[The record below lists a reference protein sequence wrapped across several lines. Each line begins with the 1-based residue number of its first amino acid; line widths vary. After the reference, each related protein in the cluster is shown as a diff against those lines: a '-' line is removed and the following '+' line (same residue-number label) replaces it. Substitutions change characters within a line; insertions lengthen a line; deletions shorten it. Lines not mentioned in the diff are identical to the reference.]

1 MINNLYKNLVV
12 IGGNV
17 SGLAAA
23 SQAKRVDPS
32 LDVKVLESGNY
43 ISYGSCG
50 IPYFISGLVEK
61 IDDLFTYSPSF
72 FEEKRNIK
80 ILLNHK
86 VISVDPFKKEILF
99 NNVSD
104 NEYNNYKTSS
114 PLNISGALKYDKLI
128 ICSGA
133 SPIVLNIPGINA
145 RNVFNF
151 ANISDAINLKSFI
164 KKENPK
170 TATVVGG
177 GSVGLLIAEALNKIG
192 IKVTIIETAKKIFK
206 DYENEISDILADK
219 IKSLQISILSDTH
232 LNSIQEN
239 KTTGLAF
246 LINATNIR
254 NGISEKVE
262 IETDLILLAAGIEAN
277 TDFISCSSM
286 ETGEKKAI
294 KVNQKQQ
301 TSCTN
306 IYAAG
311 DCCLVKNILTNKY
324 DYMPTA
330 NNAIKTGR
338 IAGSNA
344 AGNDENFPGSL
355 GTKADKIF
363 ELEIAR
369 TGIGLENALDFRFD
383 AFKITDSYQSH
394 IKTVPG
400 SGIITITAIADKTSK
415 RLLGAQIIG
424 KECAGKRI
432 DILAAAIS
440 KEMTV
445 NEIYMLDLSY
455 APGISTVLDPVNKIC
470 AKASSEIQKMKF

>member
-1 MINNLYKNLVV
+1 MINNLYKDLVV

-23 SQAKRVDPS
+23 SQARRIDPN
-32 LDVKVLESGNY
+32 LDIKVLESGDY

-50 IPYFISGLVEK
+50 MPYFISGLIEK
-61 IDDLFTYSPSF
+61 IDDLFTYTPIF

-86 VISVDPFKKEILF
+86 VVSVNPFKKEILF
-99 NNVSD
+99 NNEFYAGYDNQRKTPLEVSG
-104 NEYNNYKTSS
+104 T
-114 PLNISGALKYDKLI
+114 LKYDKLI

-145 RNVFNF
+145 KNIFNF
-151 ANISDAINLKSFI
+151 ASISDAVNLKNFI
-164 KKENPK
+164 KVQNPRN
-170 TATVVGG
+170 ATVIGG
-177 GSVGLLIAEALNKIG
+177 GSVGLLLAEALNKIG
-192 IKVTIIETAKKIFK
+192 IKVTIIEKANKIFK
-206 DYENEISDILADK
+206 DYEDEISSILAGK
-219 IKSLQISILSDTH
+219 IKSSQISILTDTNI
-232 LNSIQEN
+232 NSILEN

-246 LINATNIR
+246 LINATNSR
-254 NGISEKVE
+254 NGISEQIE
-262 IETDLILLAAGIEAN
+262 IETDLILIAAGIEAN
-277 TDFISCSSM
+277 TDFIRNSSI

-294 KVNQKQQ
+294 KINSKQQ
-301 TSCTN
+301 TSYTN

-311 DCCLVKNILTNKY
+311 DCCLVKNLLTNKY
-324 DYMPTA
+324 DFIPTA

-344 AGNDENFPGSL
+344 AGGDENFEGSL

-363 ELEIAR
+363 GFEIAR
-369 TGIGLENALDFRFD
+369 TGIGLDKALDFRFN
-383 AFKITDSYQSH
+383 AFKITESYQSH
-394 IKTVPG
+394 IKAIPG
-400 SGIITITAIADKTSK
+400 SDVITITAIADKNSK

-424 KECAGKRI
+424 KDCAGKRI

-455 APGISTVLDPVNKIC
+455 APEISTVLDPVNKIC
-470 AKASSEIQKMKF
+470 AKSSSEIQKMKF

>member
-1 MINNLYKNLVV
+1 MINNLYKDLVV

-32 LDVKVLESGNY
+32 LDVKVLESGGY
-43 ISYGSCG
+43 ISYGSCEM
-50 IPYFISGLVEK
+50 PYFISGLIEK
-61 IDDLFTYSPSF
+61 IDDLFTYPPSF

-86 VISVDPFKKEILF
+86 VISINPFKKEILF
-99 NNVSD
+99 NNNSHT
-104 NEYNNYKTSS
+104 EYSNQTEI
-114 PLNISGALKYDKLI
+114 PLKVSGALKYDKLI

-145 RNVFNF
+145 KNVFNF
-151 ANISDAINLKSFI
+151 RNISDTINLKSFI
-164 KKENPK
+164 NAQNPK
-170 TATVVGG
+170 YATVIGG
-177 GSVGLLIAEALNKIG
+177 GSVGLLLAEALNKIG

-206 DYENEISDILADK
+206 DYEDEISNILVDK
-219 IKSLQISILSDTH
+219 IKSSQISILTDMRI
-232 LNSIQEN
+232 NSVQEN

-246 LINATNIR
+246 LINATNTR
-254 NGISEKVE
+254 GGISEQIE

-277 TDFISCSSM
+277 TGFIRDSSI
-286 ETGEKKAI
+286 EIGEKKAI
-294 KVNQKQQ
+294 KVNSRQQ
-301 TSCTN
+301 TSYTN

-311 DCCLVKNILTNKY
+311 DCCLVKNLLTNKY
-324 DYMPTA
+324 DFIPTA

-344 AGNDENFPGSL
+344 AGGDENFAGSL

-363 ELEIAR
+363 GLEIAR
-369 TGIGLENALDFRFD
+369 TGIGPENALDLGFN

-394 IKTVPG
+394 IKAIPG
-400 SGIITITAIADKTSK
+400 SGAITITAIADKNSK
-415 RLLGAQIIG
+415 RLLGAQMIG
-424 KECAGKRI
+424 KECVGKRI

-440 KEMTV
+440 REMTV
-445 NEIYMLDLSY
+445 GEIYMLDLSY
-455 APGISTVLDPVNKIC
+455 APEISTVLDPVNKIC
-470 AKASSEIQKMKF
+470 AKASLEIQKMKF

>member
-1 MINNLYKNLVV
+1 MINNLYKDLVV

-32 LDVKVLESGNY
+32 LDIKVLESGGY

-50 IPYFISGLVEK
+50 MPYFISGLIEK
-61 IDDLFTYSPSF
+61 IDDLFTYPQSF

-86 VISVDPFKKEILF
+86 VMSINPFKKEILYQME
-99 NNVSD
+99 N
-104 NEYNNYKTSS
+104 
-114 PLNISGALKYDKLI
+114 PLKVPGDLKYDKLI

-133 SPIVLNIPGINA
+133 SPIVLNIPGINLK
-145 RNVFNF
+145 NIFNF
-151 ANISDAINLKSFI
+151 RNITDAINLKSFI
-164 KKENPK
+164 KVQNPK
-170 TATVVGG
+170 YATVIGG
-177 GSVGLLIAEALNKIG
+177 GSVGLLLSEALNKIG
-192 IKVTIIETAKKIFK
+192 IKVTIVETGKKIFK
-206 DYENEISDILADK
+206 DYEDEISSILISK
-219 IKSLQISILSDTH
+219 VKSSGISILTNTH
-232 LNSIQEN
+232 INSIIEN
-239 KTTGLAF
+239 KNTGLAF
-246 LINATNIR
+246 LINAINTKD
-254 NGISEKVE
+254 GISEQIE

-277 TDFISCSSM
+277 TDFTWNSSI

-294 KVNQKQQ
+294 KVNSKQQ
-301 TSCTN
+301 TSYTN

-311 DCCLVKNILTNKY
+311 DCCLVKNLLTNKY
-324 DYMPTA
+324 DFIPTA

-344 AGNDENFPGSL
+344 AGGDETFSGSL

-363 ELEIAR
+363 GLEIAR
-369 TGIGLENALDFRFD
+369 TGIGLENALDLRFN
-383 AFKITDSYQSH
+383 AFKVTDNYQSH
-394 IKTVPG
+394 VKAIPG
-400 SGIITITAIADKTSK
+400 SEAMTITAITDKNSK
-415 RLLGAQIIG
+415 RLLGAQMIG
-424 KECAGKRI
+424 KESVGKSI

-440 KEMTV
+440 REMTV

-455 APGISTVLDPVNKIC
+455 APEISTVLDPVNKIC

>member
-1 MINNLYKNLVV
+1 MINNLYKDLVV

-50 IPYFISGLVEK
+50 MPYFISGLIEK

-86 VISVDPFKKEILF
+86 ALSVNPFKKEILF
-99 NNVSD
+99 NNEFHTGYENQIKIPLEVSG
-104 NEYNNYKTSS
+104 T
-114 PLNISGALKYDKLI
+114 LKYDKLI

-133 SPIVLNIPGINA
+133 CPAVLNIPGIGAKNI
-145 RNVFNF
+145 FNF
-151 ANISDAINLKSFI
+151 RNISDAVNLKSFI
-164 KKENPK
+164 KTQNPK
-170 TATVVGG
+170 NATVIGG
-177 GSVGLLIAEALNKIG
+177 GSVGLLLAEALNKIG
-192 IKVTIIETAKKIFK
+192 IKVTIIEKNSRIFK
-206 DYENEISDILADK
+206 DYEDEISSILLNK
-219 IKSLQISILSDTH
+219 IKSLQISIHTDTFI
-232 LNSIQEN
+232 NSILEN
-239 KTTGLAF
+239 KTTGFAF
-246 LINATNIR
+246 LINATNTR
-254 NGISEKVE
+254 GGSSEKIE

-277 TDFISCSSM
+277 TDFIDNSSI

-294 KVNQKQQ
+294 KINSKQQ
-301 TSCTN
+301 TSYTN

-311 DCCLVKNILTNKY
+311 DCCLIKNLLTNKY
-324 DYMPTA
+324 DFIPTA

-344 AGNDENFPGSL
+344 AGGNENFEGSL

-363 ELEIAR
+363 GLEIAR
-369 TGIGLENALDFRFD
+369 TGIGLESALDFRFN
-383 AFKITDSYQSH
+383 AFKITENYHSH
-394 IKTVPG
+394 IKAIPG
-400 SGIITITAIADKTSK
+400 SEVITITAITDKNSK

-424 KECAGKRI
+424 KECAAKRI
-432 DILAAAIS
+432 DILASAIS
-440 KEMTV
+440 REMTV

-455 APGISTVLDPVNKIC
+455 APEISTVLDPVNKIC